1 MTQMIQK
8 NIDKIYLPVGLIAL
22 VIAFGVDHFIKLPE
36 FLKYFLIGVG
46 GVWVV
51 FGVIKQWNRRRE

>member
-1 MTQMIQK
+1 MIK
-8 NIDKIYLPVGLIAL
+8 KDIDKFYLPVGLIAL

-36 FLKYFLIGVG
+36 FLKCFLIGVG

-51 FGVIKQWNRRRE
+51 FGVIKQRQRRE